1 MTQSKINNDYDNN
14 NQNGNNCQNLTRSQ
28 EAAKINSMK
37 NNITDQICN
46 GMEAL
51 KNNEKLNSD
60 NVDLKRKRIQ
70 I

>member
-1 MTQSKINNDYDNN
+1 MNSE
-14 NQNGNNCQNLTRSQ
+14 NLTKSQ

-51 KNNEKLNSD
+51 KNNEKLNTD
-60 NVDLKRKRIQ
+60 NVELKRKRIE